1 MFECQNDELEK
12 AVLVGIV
19 NRMQTREQV
28 DEYLAELDFLANT
41 AGVEPVKRFVQNVD
55 SPNTRTYVGT
65 VKLEEI
71 KQYIQE
77 NEISLVIFDDEL
89 QPTQLRNIEREL
101 QVKVLDRTNLILDIF
116 AQNARTAH
124 AKAQVE
130 LAQYQYLLP
139 RLAGMWTHLERQRG
153 GIGMRGPGETQ
164 IEIDRRIVLDKIARL
179 KVDLQKIDKN
189 MVQQRKNRT
198 GIVRVS
204 LVGYTNVG
212 KSTIMNLISKS
223 EVLAQNKLFAT
234 LDTTVRKVVINNL
247 PFLLSDTVG
256 FIRKL
261 PTTLI
266 ESFKSTLDE
275 ARESDLIVHVVD
287 ISHPCFMEQME
298 VVDQTLKDIGI
309 VDKPMLV
316 VFNKID
322 AFTFVKKDED
332 DLTPMKKENY
342 SLDDLKEMYFAK
354 NENCVFV
361 SATDLQNIDEF
372 KAKLFEMVKKIHFDR
387 YPYNTI

>member
-1 MFECQNDELEK
+1 MFDCQNDELEK

-65 VKLEEI
+65 GKLEEI

-298 VVDQTLKDIGI
+298 VVEQTLKDIGI

-372 KAKLFEMVKKIHFDR
+372 KTKLFEMVKKIHFDR

>member
-1 MFECQNDELEK
+1 MYDCQEEELEK

-19 NRMQTREQV
+19 NRQQTREQV

-65 VKLEEI
+65 GKLEEI
-71 KQYIQE
+71 KQFIQE
-77 NEISLVIFDDEL
+77 NEIALVIFDDEL

-164 IEIDRRIVLDKIARL
+164 IEIDRRIVLDKIAKL
-179 KVDLQKIDKN
+179 KLDLQKIDRN

-287 ISHPCFMEQME
+287 VSHPCFMEQME
-298 VVDQTLKDIGI
+298 VVEQTLKDIGI
-309 VDKPMLV
+309 INKPMLV

-322 AFTFVKKDED
+322 AFTYIKKDED
-332 DLTPMKKENY
+332 DLTPMKRENY

-354 NENCVFV
+354 NENSVFV
-361 SATDLQNIDEF
+361 SATDMQNIDEF
-372 KAKLFEMVKKIHFDR
+372 KTKLFEMVKKIHFDR

>member
-1 MFECQNDELEK
+1 MFECQEEEFER

-19 NRMQTREQV
+19 NRLQTREQV

-65 VKLEEI
+65 GKLEEI

-164 IEIDRRIVLDKIARL
+164 IEIDRRIVLDKIAKL
-179 KVDLQKIDKN
+179 KLDLQKIDKN

-223 EVLAQNKLFAT
+223 DVLAQNKLFAT

-266 ESFKSTLDE
+266 ESFKSTLDA
-275 ARESDLIVHVVD
+275 ARESDLIVQVVD
-287 ISHPCFMEQME
+287 VSHPCFREQME
-298 VVDQTLKDIGI
+298 VVEQTLKDIGI
-309 VDKPMLV
+309 VNKPILT

-322 AFTFVKKDED
+322 AFTYVKKDED
-332 DLTPMKKENY
+332 DLTPKTRENY
-342 SLDDLKEMYFAK
+342 SLDELKEMYFAK
-354 NENCVFV
+354 NGDCVFM

-372 KAKLFEMVKKIHFDR
+372 KTKLFEMVKKIHFDR

>member
-65 VKLEEI
+65 GKLEEI

-298 VVDQTLKDIGI
+298 VVEQTLKDIGI
-309 VDKPMLV
+309 VDKSMLV

-372 KAKLFEMVKKIHFDR
+372 KTKLFEMVKKIHFDR

>member
-65 VKLEEI
+65 GKLEEI

-298 VVDQTLKDIGI
+298 VVEQTLKDIGI

-372 KAKLFEMVKKIHFDR
+372 KTKLFEMVKKIHFDR